1 MKNLAPII
9 FTVFLALLTGCAVP
23 QVPQVVTNTTVFY
36 LETYLPGKS
45 ISVVSGEA
53 DVNSSLEF
61 AAYKKKFENKLSIAG
76 YTIEQD
82 PNQADYIALIAY
94 GIDEGKTATISTP
107 IFGRTGGGTTY
118 SSGTIYGSGGS
129 VNYSGSNYTMPTYGI
144 VGSSTS
150 SVTTYNRAIALDI
163 IEASSFKQGD
173 PRTVY
178 QGRTRSKGRCSV
190 IVEVFDE
197 MLEAMFS
204 DFPGE
209 NGRNRKQSIRAD
221 SNC

>member
-1 MKNLAPII
+1 MKNLASVI
-9 FTVFLALLTGCAVP
+9 FTVFLAFLTGCAAP
-23 QVPQVVTNTTVFY
+23 HPQVVTNTTVFY

-94 GIDEGKTATISTP
+94 GIDDGKTATISTP

-118 SSGTIYGSGGS
+118 SSGTIYGSGGN
-129 VNYSGSNYTMPTYGI
+129 VNYSGSSYTMPTYGI
-144 VGSSTS
+144 VGSSAS

-163 IEASSFKQGD
+163 IEANSFKEGD

-178 QGRTRSKGRCSV
+178 QGRTKSKGRCSV

-209 NGRNRKQSIRAD
+209 NGRNRKQSIRSEA
-221 SNC
+221 NC